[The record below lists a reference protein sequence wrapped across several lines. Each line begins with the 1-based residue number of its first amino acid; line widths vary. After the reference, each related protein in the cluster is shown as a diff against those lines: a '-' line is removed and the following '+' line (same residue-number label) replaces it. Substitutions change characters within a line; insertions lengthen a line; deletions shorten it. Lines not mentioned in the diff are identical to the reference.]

1 MRSNSFYLL
10 AEHQS
15 LRLRLS
21 ASTGST
27 MRAGHIYRSESRA
40 TQDVVVSI
48 PGLGACRRMQDIDFW
63 RRFSTNPRVG
73 WENIPHSAESPCM
86 HMGIRINKAI
96 GPCAI
101 GPAMPANSIRKR
113 ESYQQARSQGRTL
126 VQVMLDEDAI
136 AVLDRMGCKVAGKPS
151 RPAALKLIVD
161 AYMNRDN
168 GGAETLTP

>member
-10 AEHQS
+10 GEHQS
-15 LRLRLS
+15 RSPCILS
-21 ASTGST
+21 AAGSP
-27 MRAGHIYRSESRA
+27 AGSGQICGSESRT
-40 TQDVVVSI
+40 TQDVVGSI
-48 PGLGACRRMQDIDFW
+48 LGLGTCQSVQGLEFRAGIRGNAGMR
-63 RRFSTNPRVG
+63 
-73 WENIPHSAESPCM
+73 WENIPCSAESPCM
-86 HMGIRINKAI
+86 PMGIRINKAI

-101 GPAMPANSIRKR
+101 GPIMPANSIRKR